1 MGSAVMAVLRACL
14 PAIGS
19 DEQTQDDNGSLQG
32 KSTVEI
38 AGKGLGL
45 EVEARGELAVESR
58 WHAERKQWSGDMH
71 VTRKGGDEK
80 VKELAFDFYYFSI
93 GKTAQD
99 EFIVLY
105 NEHYNRTFIDP
116 YHLGDFNRGG
126 TAQASRIDIS
136 KHNQWGFFMHTKCSL
151 LTAQGTLV
159 L

>member
-32 KSTVEI
+32 KGTVEI

-80 VKELAFDFYYFSI
+80 VKELAFDFLLLLNW
-93 GKTAQD
+93 Q
-99 EFIVLY
+99 E
-105 NEHYNRTFIDP
+105 RP
-116 YHLGDFNRGG
+116 R
-126 TAQASRIDIS
+126 RIHRAVQRALQPHVHRPVS
-136 KHNQWGFFMHTKCSL
+136 SG
-151 LTAQGTLV
+151 
-159 L
+159 